1 MKKNYSAIL
10 KFHLSSYFNGP
21 LFYII
26 AILFELFTAVYFFI
40 MQRFFI
46 GAGTTNLVSF
56 FTAVPY
62 VSILVIPALCYKRS
76 QSVYYDFIPIEN
88 HKKIL
93 LHFLSVFIIY
103 SVLILFLLP
112 ACFLVNLFGSVD
124 AGQIFTS
131 IIMLLFY
138 GASLISL
145 CLFISSLLQSAISA
159 FIVSAII
166 LSIIN
171 SAHLITSY
179 VNVNSFFSGFVK
191 LLSFAWHFD
200 AASKGIIDT
209 RDIFY
214 LSGLTV
220 LFIVL
225 NDYVCLIKKGKIFTT
240 KLKINY
246 ILKFILIL
254 LVISNGLRWYT
265 RIDFSKNKTYSLS
278 KYTKQLCSKIDEPLK
293 ITYYRSSSL
302 TKLYPT
308 VRDISD
314 FLISYSSQ
322 NHNISFLIKDPD
334 SDTSIQNLLQNYGI
348 TGRQFRSIKNNS
360 TEFINAYSAIVLEY
374 EGRWETIPIIL
385 TADTLEY
392 DLDGRLG
399 YLIANKQRV
408 VNIIIG
414 NEMTLDEDYSYVI
427 PWLNSQGF
435 LCYPISISDP
445 YFENL
450 LENTEGPLL
459 VIGDNSIRIEQAIAI
474 EKYILCNRGNAL
486 FMISPYSADLK
497 NSWNITQNKNTDLVE
512 IIENWGVQFTNKIA
526 ADISC
531 ARITMYSGDETSSD
545 YIQQNINF
553 PQWISILPQTNTN
566 LGVTLFWPV
575 QLSIQSENARPYLL
589 TTDYSWYYEADRKHP
604 EKVIESNP
612 FIIEQEDKS
621 LKEKL
626 VQTVAAE
633 IKGSLQ
639 GYYNELSSE
648 NSTVLVI
655 PDQYFVNSLMNGYI
669 GQDYEG
675 DYRNFDFMTNVLLKL
690 NGEEQLALLHSKKL
704 SDTSLN
710 KLTDAKDFNSAKNLV
725 YIVLFA
731 VLPLLI
737 ISIRV
742 VFYILQ
748 KRKLSYV
755 K

>member
-1 MKKNYSAIL
+1 MKKNYPAVL

-26 AILFELFTAVYFFI
+26 AILFELFTAIYFFI
-40 MQRFFI
+40 MQKFFI
-46 GAGTTNLVSF
+46 GSGTTNLVSY

-62 VSILVIPALCYKRS
+62 VSILAIPALCYKRS
-76 QSVYYDFIPIEN
+76 QSVYYDFIPLEGI
-88 HKKIL
+88 KKIL
-93 LHFLSVFIIY
+93 LQFLSIFILY
-103 SVLILFLLP
+103 SILIVFLLP
-112 ACFLVNLFGSVD
+112 SCFLVNIFGSVD

-131 IIMLLFY
+131 VIMLLFY

-159 FIVSAII
+159 FIVSSVI

-171 SAHLITSY
+171 SAHLVTSY
-179 VNVNSFFSGFVK
+179 VNINSFFAGIIK

-214 LSGLTV
+214 LSGFTV
-220 LFIVL
+220 LFITL
-225 NDYVCLIKKGKIFTT
+225 NDFVSLIRKGKIFTA

-246 ILKFILIL
+246 ILQFMLIL
-254 LVISNGLRWYT
+254 LITANGLRWYT

-278 KYTKQLCSKIDEPLK
+278 KYTRQLCSKIDEPLK
-293 ITYYRSSSL
+293 ITYYRSSAL

-308 VRDISD
+308 VRDIAD
-314 FLISYSSQ
+314 FLVSYASQ
-322 NHNISFLIKDPD
+322 NKNISFLIKDPD
-334 SDTSIQNLLQNYGI
+334 SDVSIQNLLQNYGI
-348 TGRQFRSIKNNS
+348 TTRQFRSIKNNS

-385 TADTLEY
+385 TADSLEY
-392 DLDGRLG
+392 DLDGRAG
-399 YLIANKQRV
+399 YLISDKQRV

-414 NEMTLDEDYSYVI
+414 NEMSLDEDYSYVI

-435 LCYPISISDP
+435 LCYPISVSDP

-450 LENTEGPLL
+450 LDNTEGPLM

-486 FMISPYSADLK
+486 FMISPYSADLQ
-497 NSWNITQNKNTDLVE
+497 NSWNITENKNTDLIE

-531 ARITMYSGDETSSD
+531 ARITMYSTDTGSSD

-553 PQWISILPQTNTN
+553 SQWVSILPQTNTN

-575 QLSIQSENARPYLL
+575 QLNLQSENAVPYLK

-621 LKEKL
+621 TKEKL
-626 VQTVAAE
+626 SQTVAAK
-633 IKGSLQ
+633 ITGSLN
-639 GYYNELSSE
+639 GYYNELTSE
-648 NSTVLVI
+648 NSTVIII

-690 NGEEQLALLHSKKL
+690 NGEEQLASLHSKKL
-704 SDTSLN
+704 SDTTLN
-710 KLTDAKDFNSAKNLV
+710 KITDAHQFNSAKNLV
-725 YIVLFA
+725 FIILFA
-731 VLPLLI
+731 VIPLLI
-737 ISIRV
+737 CAIRLL
-742 VFYILQ
+742 FYILQ
-748 KRKLSYV
+748 KRKLSDV